1 MHSLLVKKHDF
12 GCNVQFRDWAPV
24 CGRWWIKLNR
34 KFIPLYYI
42 TLSVYGTQN
51 NNNNNNLFYIA
62 PQQQLYELLALY
74 RSTNAIEH
82 TSICYLN

>member
-1 MHSLLVKKHDF
+1 MLVLTRLKNAGTMLKNT
-12 GCNVQFRDWAPV
+12 GMMLQNACTMLKNAGTMLKNASTMLKNV
-24 CGRWWIKLNR
+24 
-34 KFIPLYYI
+34 
-42 TLSVYGTQN
+42 SN
-51 NNNNNNLFYIA
+51 NNNNYLFYIA